1 LTGTLTLTTPCHYRA
16 VAMADV
22 TLRTYVF
29 LDSLQPQL
37 AAFIGTT
44 ARGFLPVA
52 GVAAMFV
59 ETAPGLIINR
69 ITDVA
74 LKATQ
79 CTAAIMVVE
88 RAFGLLEIHH
98 RDKGQ
103 VQQSGR
109 AILAH
114 LGIGESD
121 RVKPRVVSDQIIR
134 AVEPYHAQL
143 INRIRYG
150 DMLIAGESLF
160 ILETE
165 PAGYVAFAANEAL
178 KAAHVKLIDA
188 SLFGAFGRLYLSGP
202 EAQVDAARDA
212 ALRSVNALTGREA

>member
-1 LTGTLTLTTPCHYRA
+1 
-16 VAMADV
+16 MAEV

-52 GVAAMFV
+52 GVASMFV

-74 LKATQ
+74 LKATRA
-79 CTAAIMVVE
+79 TPAIMVVE

-98 RDKGQ
+98 EDKGQ
-103 VQQSGR
+103 VLLGGQ
-109 AILAH
+109 AVLEH
-114 LGIGESD
+114 LGIGEAD
-121 RVKPRVVSDQIIR
+121 RVRPRVVSDQVIR

-165 PAGYVAFAANEAL
+165 PAGYVSFAANEAL
-178 KAAHVKLIDA
+178 KAARVKMIDA

-202 EAQVDAARDA
+202 EAQIDAARDA
-212 ALRSVNALTGREA
+212 ALRGLQTVSGKEAPRGGAA

>member
-1 LTGTLTLTTPCHYRA
+1 
-16 VAMADV
+16 MADV
-22 TLRTYVF
+22 TLRAYVF

-52 GVAAMFV
+52 GVASLFV

-74 LKATQ
+74 LKATRA
-79 CTAAIMVVE
+79 TPGIMVVE

-98 RDKGQ
+98 DDKGQ
-103 VQQSGR
+103 VQQSGQ

-114 LGIGESD
+114 LGIGEAD

-134 AVEPYHAQL
+134 GVEDYHAQL
-143 INRIRYG
+143 INRMRYG

-178 KAAHVKLIDA
+178 KAAHVKMIDA
-188 SLFGAFGRLYLSGP
+188 SLFGAYGRLYLSGP
-202 EAQVDAARDA
+202 EAQIDAAREA
-212 ALRSVNALTGREA
+212 ALRAVNNLSGREAARGSGG

>member
-1 LTGTLTLTTPCHYRA
+1 
-16 VAMADV
+16 MADV

-79 CTAAIMVVE
+79 ATPGIMVVE

-98 RDKGQ
+98 SDKGQ

-109 AILAH
+109 AILDH
-114 LGIGESD
+114 LGIGEND

-202 EAQVDAARDA
+202 EAQIDAAREA
-212 ALRSVNALTGREA
+212 ALRAVTSLSGREA

>member
-1 LTGTLTLTTPCHYRA
+1 
-16 VAMADV
+16 MADV

-74 LKATQ
+74 LKATSA
-79 CTAAIMVVE
+79 TPGIMVVE

-98 RDKGQ
+98 QDKGQ

-109 AILAH
+109 AILDH
-114 LGIGESD
+114 LGIGEND

-202 EAQVDAARDA
+202 EAQIDAARAA
-212 ALRSVNALTGREA
+212 ALRSINALTGRESKGGG